1 MNGKIILYTDGAEA
15 ASDTG
20 ELQLAAYGLS
30 GIPVFQVS
38 RYASRGLYEGKKV
51 EAMIDFMPELS
62 TEKML
67 DFLRKRARNRP
78 EKTAEH
84 FLTGLFHKKLS
95 GLWLKFARIPKEKRV
110 GTLTEEELR
119 HLTWLIKEFKVQVT
133 GTNSFEQAQICCG
146 GVDTRADPCRYN
158 GVQTCSGVVFC
169 RRDRRC

>member
-1 MNGKIILYTDGAEA
+1 MNGKIILYTDGTEA

-67 DFLRKRARNRP
+67 DFLRKKSPKQTRKNRG
-78 EKTAEH
+78 A
-84 FLTGLFHKKLS
+84 FS
-95 GLWLKFARIPKEKRV
+95 DRI
-110 GTLTEEELR
+110 
-119 HLTWLIKEFKVQVT
+119 I
-133 GTNSFEQAQICCG
+133 S
-146 GVDTRADPCRYN
+146 
-158 GVQTCSGVVFC
+158 
-169 RRDRRC
+169 